1 MRVLILGDN
10 VETQNTRSETYE
22 VCQKRR
28 DDVPCRPIRHFRNV
42 KSACLGCAKPVHL
55 VRMSDGTYEWQH
67 DGIPTVEMM
76 ERHRERGVGR
86 QPVCAGR
93 ALDMIAK
100 AEEEDHE

>member
-28 DDVPCRPIRHFRNV
+28 DDVPCRPIRHFRTI

-67 DGIPTVEMM
+67 DGIPTAEMM
-76 ERHRERGVGR
+76 EAHRARGIGR
-86 QPVCAGR
+86 QVVETSR
-93 ALDMIAK
+93 AVDLIEAASMGEVA
-100 AEEEDHE
+100 